1 MKGVSMVLKRY
12 GDQYIA
18 KHGTRMTAQQ
28 KKVLRAVIT
37 CREDSLGTIQYA
49 CSGCGELTHVPRS
62 CCNRHCPACQHQRQQ
77 EWLASAQEKLL
88 PCQYFLITFTL
99 PAGLREFAMAH
110 PKVLYAAMMSAAA
123 QAVQQAA
130 TNPRHVGVSET
141 GFTSVLHTWGRDLV
155 YHPHVHVVVPAGGI
169 DAGGVWQSS
178 RASVFVPEQILE
190 RLFRGKLKHKLRSE
204 SFFDSIPDDV
214 WKGRFVVDSE
224 AVGNGESAVAYLA
237 PYVMRG
243 AVANRRVTQ
252 CDESTSLEEAN
263 LTLQVKRSGTRQ
275 YKLVDA
281 CGRVHS
287 PLAPARF
294 AGWLSSCASLRIRQ
308 RAQQAIPRRGSLVGR
323 CLTGTSVRTG
333 LQPADRDGGTGR
345 DAVPQLWRPDDQPGL
360 LPCHDNSA
368 TTSQSTTMIQI
379 VAPTTRRFQSH
390 LIGDSAAPA
399 RPSQSPD
406 PKSLPAHDSNSQ
418 STPLPDSKHRP
429 AFLERLPKPP
439 RRTEPRTKPSARAR
453 RSGQN
458 H

>member
-28 KKVLRAVIT
+28 KKVLRAVMA

-49 CSGCGELTHVPRS
+49 CSGCGEVTHVPRS

-77 EWLASAQEKLL
+77 QWLASVQENLL

-110 PKVLYAAMMSAAA
+110 PKVLYVAMMSAAA
-123 QAVQQAA
+123 QALQQAA

-141 GFTSVLHTWGRDLV
+141 GFTSVLHTWGRDLG

-178 RASVFVPEQILE
+178 RASLFVPEQILE
-190 RLFRGKLKHKLRSE
+190 RLFRGKLKDKLRSE
-204 SFFDSIPDDV
+204 SYFDSIPDDA

-224 AVGNGESAVAYLA
+224 AVGSGEFAVAYLA

-252 CDESTSLEEAN
+252 CDESTSLEEAS

-275 YKLVDA
+275 YKPMQMRVEEFIRRWLQHVLPAGFHRVRHYGFANARSKRSLEEVRWLVAVSLERQYELA
-281 CGRVHS
+281 CSQQIVMAEPVAMQCPNCGG
-287 PLAPARF
+287 PMINLGYTPATTTLPQPAR
-294 AGWLSSCASLRIRQ
+294 
-308 RAQQAIPRRGSLVGR
+308 
-323 CLTGTSVRTG
+323 
-333 LQPADRDGGTGR
+333 
-345 DAVPQLWRPDDQPGL
+345 
-360 LPCHDNSA
+360 
-368 TTSQSTTMIQI
+368 
-379 VAPTTRRFQSH
+379 AP
-390 LIGDSAAPA
+390 P
-399 RPSQSPD
+399 
-406 PKSLPAHDSNSQ
+406 
-418 STPLPDSKHRP
+418 
-429 AFLERLPKPP
+429 
-439 RRTEPRTKPSARAR
+439 
-453 RSGQN
+453 
-458 H
+458 